1 MKPLLLLPA
10 LTFFI
15 NAAEMSPMEHRSIH
29 TYNYRPALK
38 KSGEKNAHKLHK
50 IDEKQARLI
59 AENHCKEKG
68 VELTLTHSGR
78 TLYYIAATKHCTIAI
93 DALDG
98 TVKAVDTKMGNK
110 NDRKEK

>member
-1 MKPLLLLPA
+1 MKPLLLL
-10 LTFFI
+10 LTLAFFI

-50 IDEKQARLI
+50 IDEKQARAI
-59 AENHCKEKG
+59 AENYCKEKG
-68 VELTLTHSGR
+68 VKLKLTHSGR

-98 TVKAVDTKMGNK
+98 MVRGVDTKT
-110 NDRKEK
+110 RKEEKEK